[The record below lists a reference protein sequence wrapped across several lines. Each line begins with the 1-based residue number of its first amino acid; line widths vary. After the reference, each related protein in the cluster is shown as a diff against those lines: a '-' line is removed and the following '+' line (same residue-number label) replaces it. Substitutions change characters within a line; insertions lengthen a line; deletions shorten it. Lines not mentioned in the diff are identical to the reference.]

1 MSTLTRTRD
10 QDEVSSH
17 RLHVPRR
24 VLRGKVLPLY
34 GFTRLLGIRFTL
46 PRYLRDG
53 TRERD
58 CSSAVNV
65 RAWEE
70 EVFAR
75 GEDAFREDGATPGES
90 RTGPLPRRGENR
102 GPLRNVTSLFSL
114 RHTSGNRV
122 RSPSSRRR
130 WRFAAAFDDDDVARN
145 LRGYARIPRR
155 ELLPVYNLHVFTVTR
170 RVGVGENAARES
182 GRRYTYIVSK
192 HLSRNIMHNNVGGGL
207 LLCRLLTRGR
217 ASMVKRFSA
226 SVV

>member
-1 MSTLTRTRD
+1 M
-10 QDEVSSH
+10 
-17 RLHVPRR
+17 
-24 VLRGKVLPLY
+24 
-34 GFTRLLGIRFTL
+34 
-46 PRYLRDG
+46 
-53 TRERD
+53 
-58 CSSAVNV
+58 
-65 RAWEE
+65 
-70 EVFAR
+70 
-75 GEDAFREDGATPGES
+75 
-90 RTGPLPRRGENR
+90 RRGGLRARRRCFPGGR
-102 GPLRNVTSLFSL
+102 GYAGWVANGAPTPSRREPRPAAERNVSLLVTSHFWQPGSFAKQPAAM
-114 RHTSGNRV
+114 TV
-122 RSPSSRRR
+122 RSRR
-130 WRFAAAFDDDDVARN
+130 FDDDDVARN